1 MKRVLLAFA
10 AAAAFSGGL
19 VGAAPATAAGTGQW
33 WLDALHVP
41 PAWADTKGAGV
52 TVAIVDSGVDG
63 SHPDLAGAVQP
74 GPDYAGANGP
84 GEHATGMASLVAGR
98 GVNGGVVGVA
108 PEARVLSVQV
118 LAEGRP
124 QAADAEHD
132 PVARGI
138 RYAVDHGAGVISL
151 SLGSVELQPRLGTPA
166 QDDAV
171 QYALAHGVVVVAA
184 AGNGGDV
191 GSVVSYPAGYP
202 GVIVV
207 GAVDRSG
214 AVAPFSTRNWTTTVA
229 APGVDIS
236 AAVPGGGYAT
246 GDGTSQ
252 ATALVSGVVALI
264 RAAAPQLSPGQ
275 VRQVLVSTASGHG
288 WTTGRGYGE
297 VDAAA
302 AVRTAHRTAPAGE
315 VPQPAA
321 YRQPWFGPAPPKP
334 AGIIDS
340 TAADGHRLGRGLVE
354 AAVALLLLIGG
365 LSLLRRSTGD
375 PGERER

>member
-1 MKRVLLAFA
+1 MRRLLPAFA
-10 AAAAFSGGL
+10 ASAMLVGGL
-19 VGAAPATAAGTGQW
+19 MGGIVGAAPASATGSGQW
-33 WLDALHVP
+33 WLDALDVP
-41 PAWADTKGAGV
+41 AAWAATKGAGV

-63 SHPDLAGAVQP
+63 SHPDLAGAVQT
-74 GPDYAGANGP
+74 GADYAQAIGP

-98 GVNGGVVGVA
+98 GVDGGVLGVA
-108 PEARVLSVQV
+108 PESRVLSVQV

-124 QAADAEHD
+124 QAADADHD

-207 GAVDRSG
+207 GALDRSG
-214 AVAPFSTRNWTTTVA
+214 GVAPFSTRNWTTTVA

-264 RAAAPQLSPGQ
+264 RSAAPQLSPLQ
-275 VRQVLVSTASGHG
+275 VRALLVSTASGHG

-302 AVRTAHRTAPAGE
+302 AVSAAHRTAPAGE
-315 VPQPAA
+315 APQPAS

-334 AGIIDS
+334 AGIVDA
-340 TAADGHRLGRGLVE
+340 TAPDGHRLGRGLVE
-354 AAVALLLLIGG
+354 GAAALLLVICGVY
-365 LSLLRRSTGD
+365 LLHRSGAGT
-375 PGERER
+375 